1 MDKIENRF
9 KIIICGD
16 NMESVTE
23 TCRLNRYGKAYSQIE
38 MQKRNHKEA
47 SNG

>member
-23 TCRLNRYGKAYSQIE
+23 TYRLNRYGKAYSYE